1 MNGVRLNEGIDR
13 MSHILKKYGSPLLI
27 QNLQEWQNELQILR
41 GGMSIFQLY
50 EMYEE
55 FELVISDR

>member
-1 MNGVRLNEGIDR
+1 
-13 MSHILKKYGSPLLI
+13 MSNILKKYGSPLLI

-50 EMYEE
+50 EEYEM
-55 FELVISDR
+55 VIE